1 MEIRTV
7 EGKGKKNV
15 PLFPREMFK
24 IFFFEKHVFYWG
36 KWNREEERKYK

>member
-7 EGKGKKNV
+7 EGKGKKKKV

-24 IFFFEKHVFYWG
+24 IFFFEKHVFY
-36 KWNREEERKYK
+36 